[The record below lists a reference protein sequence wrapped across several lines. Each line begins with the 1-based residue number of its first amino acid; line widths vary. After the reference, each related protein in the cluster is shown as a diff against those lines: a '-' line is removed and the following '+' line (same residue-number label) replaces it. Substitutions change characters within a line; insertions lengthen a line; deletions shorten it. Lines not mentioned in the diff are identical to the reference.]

1 MFNHLHLSPS
11 ASFTVLSR
19 VVVRSLTLVDLFR
32 NKKELERINKMAG
45 THLTLKC
52 GQELRESYPSKLI
65 KSQTCTSMYLPGAHF
80 LRSRFHNLQV
90 ATEEH
95 EQAFKS
101 DLQMRGF
108 NPCPVLISPLSSLA
122 WCVVNSAHQGLA
134 LQRQTVTGSHLGYG
148 KIMIRTDKFVRIGK
162 LRSLVKEVRAGCII
176 CKSQLDIS
184 LDLQPGK
191 VNTIATM
198 KPSDHHT
205 AIQLDLL

>member
-1 MFNHLHLSPS
+1 
-11 ASFTVLSR
+11 
-19 VVVRSLTLVDLFR
+19 
-32 NKKELERINKMAG
+32 
-45 THLTLKC
+45 
-52 GQELRESYPSKLI
+52 
-65 KSQTCTSMYLPGAHF
+65 MYLPGAHF

-148 KIMIRTDKFVRIGK
+148 KIMIKTDKFVRIGK

-191 VNTIATM
+191 VNAVATM

-205 AIQLDLL
+205 AIQLDLLPSIKLNNWPDQKTTRNSTKFTCHICHNPTQLNPELG